1 MGQLII
7 SSAQFEG
14 ENRLL
19 VFPFQEDSVFES
31 CGQACCLV
39 KGRLYRRFIDT
50 GSKYLFKNFMQGY
63 ASMREK
69 MCGEEC
75 VELWNPEGGN
85 PEGGFGTH
93 VQADDNMRYK
103 MILSDLRIYS

>member
-1 MGQLII
+1 
-7 SSAQFEG
+7 
-14 ENRLL
+14 
-19 VFPFQEDSVFES
+19 
-31 CGQACCLV
+31 
-39 KGRLYRRFIDT
+39 
-50 GSKYLFKNFMQGY
+50 MQGY

-75 VELWNPEGGN
+75 VVPWN

-103 MILSDLRIYS
+103 MMRYKVILSDLRIYS